1 MVTIITGIL
10 ITTVTFGILAI
21 ASKDVRTA
29 LFGMNKLKAELNE
42 KQSML
47 EEASGALVNVKNDLN
62 TTKEEYA
69 KSKKNLEETQEDL
82 EIAQQAAELLRQEQ
96 VALQNR
102 NQELWS
108 DNQTL
113 IEHNQSLVENNQFLL
128 ANNESLK
135 ADNLELEKT
144 NNDLQEGIEN
154 IRERPIIYRVGE
166 LLASGVIKKT
176 DDPVKIQNDL
186 NQIIALANSKIIDRL
201 GTEGSKDGVWIYPI
215 EYQKAMD
222 RLKQAK
228 GDTVIRLIVAAN
240 LVKGDPVLTELEMHP
255 NRVVY
260 QENEFV
266 YQKIYNVPIDGSNSE
281 MLISDFLR
289 NVNMTAINNGILPNP
304 LTGTVGV
311 INGNQIYAIEKALA
325 ENRGKD
331 VLISAFAAADTEV
344 LGPLR
349 LHIYLKM
356 KQSKRLIMNDEIL
369 AIDPGREKTGIAI
382 LKNSDVLEHKII
394 NSDELVQIIK
404 SLLEKYIIKTI
415 VMGNGTS
422 SKKNMIY

>member
-1 MVTIITGIL
+1 MYGIMLIVVLVLTGGVIAFIGDRLGSKVGKKKLSLFGLRPRHTSILVTIITGIL

-69 KSKKNLEETQEDL
+69 KSKKDLEETQEDL
-82 EIAQQAAELLRQEQ
+82 EIAQQAASELLRQEQ
-96 VALQNR
+96 VALQNI

-113 IEHNQSLVENNQFLL
+113 IEHNQSLAENNQFLL

-176 DDPVKIQNDL
+176 DDSVKIQNDL

-349 LHIYLKM
+349 LHIYLKNETE
-356 KQSKRLIMNDEIL
+356 QEINH
-369 AIDPGREKTGIAI
+369 E
-382 LKNSDVLEHKII
+382 E
-394 NSDELVQIIK
+394 
-404 SLLEKYIIKTI
+404 
-415 VMGNGTS
+415 
-422 SKKNMIY
+422 

>member
-1 MVTIITGIL
+1 MYGIMLIVVLVLTGGVIAFIGDRLGSKVGKKKLSLFGLRPRHTSILVTIITGIL

-69 KSKKNLEETQEDL
+69 KSKKDLEETQEDL

-113 IEHNQSLVENNQFLL
+113 IENNQSLAQNNQFLL

-349 LHIYLKM
+349 LHIYLKNETE
-356 KQSKRLIMNDEIL
+356 QEINH
-369 AIDPGREKTGIAI
+369 E
-382 LKNSDVLEHKII
+382 
-394 NSDELVQIIK
+394 
-404 SLLEKYIIKTI
+404 
-415 VMGNGTS
+415 
-422 SKKNMIY
+422 

>member
-1 MVTIITGIL
+1 MYGIMLIVVLVLTGGVIAFIGDRLGSKVGKKKLSLFGLRPRHTSILVTIITGIL

-69 KSKKNLEETQEDL
+69 KSKKDLEETQEDL

-113 IEHNQSLVENNQFLL
+113 IENNQSLAQNNQFLL

-144 NNDLQEGIEN
+144 NSDLQEGIEN

-349 LHIYLKM
+349 LHIYLKNETE
-356 KQSKRLIMNDEIL
+356 QEINH
-369 AIDPGREKTGIAI
+369 E
-382 LKNSDVLEHKII
+382 
-394 NSDELVQIIK
+394 
-404 SLLEKYIIKTI
+404 
-415 VMGNGTS
+415 
-422 SKKNMIY
+422 

>member
-1 MVTIITGIL
+1 MYGIMLIVVLVLTGGVIAFIGDRLGSKVGKKKLSLFGLRPRHTSILVTIITGIL

-69 KSKKNLEETQEDL
+69 KSKKDLEETQEDL

-113 IEHNQSLVENNQFLL
+113 IEHNQSLAENNQFLL

-154 IRERPIIYRVGE
+154 IRERRIIYRVGE

-349 LHIYLKM
+349 LHIYLKNETE
-356 KQSKRLIMNDEIL
+356 QEINH
-369 AIDPGREKTGIAI
+369 E
-382 LKNSDVLEHKII
+382 
-394 NSDELVQIIK
+394 
-404 SLLEKYIIKTI
+404 
-415 VMGNGTS
+415 
-422 SKKNMIY
+422 

>member
-1 MVTIITGIL
+1 MLIVVLVLTGGVIAFIGDRLGSKVGKKKLSLFGLRPRHTPILVTIITGIL

-69 KSKKNLEETQEDL
+69 KSKKDLEETQEDL

-113 IEHNQSLVENNQFLL
+113 IEHNQSLAENNQFLL

-349 LHIYLKM
+349 LHIYLKNETE
-356 KQSKRLIMNDEIL
+356 QEINH
-369 AIDPGREKTGIAI
+369 E
-382 LKNSDVLEHKII
+382 
-394 NSDELVQIIK
+394 
-404 SLLEKYIIKTI
+404 
-415 VMGNGTS
+415 
-422 SKKNMIY
+422 

>member
-1 MVTIITGIL
+1 MYGIMLIVVLVLTGGVIAFIGDRLGSKVGKKKLSLFGLRPRHTSILVTIITGIL

-69 KSKKNLEETQEDL
+69 KSKKDLEETQEDL

-96 VALQNR
+96 VALQNI

-113 IEHNQSLVENNQFLL
+113 IEHNQSLAENNQFLL

-176 DDPVKIQNDL
+176 DDSVKIQNDL

-349 LHIYLKM
+349 LHIYLK
-356 KQSKRLIMNDEIL
+356 NEI
-369 AIDPGREKTGIAI
+369 EQ
-382 LKNSDVLEHKII
+382 EI
-394 NSDELVQIIK
+394 NHE
-404 SLLEKYIIKTI
+404 
-415 VMGNGTS
+415 
-422 SKKNMIY
+422 

>member
-1 MVTIITGIL
+1 MLIVVLVLTGGVIAFIGDRLGSKVGKKKLSLFGLRPRHTSILVTIITGIL

-349 LHIYLKM
+349 LHIYLKNETE
-356 KQSKRLIMNDEIL
+356 QEINH
-369 AIDPGREKTGIAI
+369 E
-382 LKNSDVLEHKII
+382 E
-394 NSDELVQIIK
+394 
-404 SLLEKYIIKTI
+404 
-415 VMGNGTS
+415 
-422 SKKNMIY
+422 

>member
-1 MVTIITGIL
+1 MLIVVLVLTGGVIAFIGDRLGSKVGKKKLSLFGLRPRHTSILVTIITGIL

-47 EEASGALVNVKNDLN
+47 EEASGALVNVKNNLN

-69 KSKKNLEETQEDL
+69 KSKKDLEETQENL

-113 IEHNQSLVENNQFLL
+113 IEHNQSLAENNQFLL

-325 ENRGKD
+325 ENKGKD

-349 LHIYLKM
+349 LHIYLKNETE
-356 KQSKRLIMNDEIL
+356 QEINH
-369 AIDPGREKTGIAI
+369 E
-382 LKNSDVLEHKII
+382 
-394 NSDELVQIIK
+394 
-404 SLLEKYIIKTI
+404 
-415 VMGNGTS
+415 
-422 SKKNMIY
+422 

>member
-1 MVTIITGIL
+1 MYGIMLIVVLILTGGVIAFIGDRLGSKVGKKKLSLFGLRPRHTSILVTIITGIL

-69 KSKKNLEETQEDL
+69 KSKKDLEETQEDL

-113 IEHNQSLVENNQFLL
+113 IEHNQSLAENNQFLL

-331 VLISAFAAADTEV
+331 ILISAFAAADTEV

-349 LHIYLKM
+349 LHIYLKNETE
-356 KQSKRLIMNDEIL
+356 QEINH
-369 AIDPGREKTGIAI
+369 E
-382 LKNSDVLEHKII
+382 
-394 NSDELVQIIK
+394 
-404 SLLEKYIIKTI
+404 
-415 VMGNGTS
+415 
-422 SKKNMIY
+422 

>member
-1 MVTIITGIL
+1 MYGIMLIVVLVLTGGVIAFIGDRLGSKVGKKKLSLFGLRPRHTSILVTIITGIL

-21 ASKDVRTA
+21 VSKDVRTA
-29 LFGMNKLKAELNE
+29 LFGMNKLKAELND
-42 KQSML
+42 KQFAL
-47 EEASGALVNVKNDLN
+47 EEASSALVNVKSDLN

-69 KSKKNLEETQEDL
+69 KSKKDLEETQEDL

-96 VALQNR
+96 IALQNR

-113 IEHNQSLVENNQFLL
+113 IENNQSLAENNQFLL

-176 DDPVKIQNDL
+176 NDPVQIQNDL

-222 RLKQAK
+222 KLKQAK

-260 QENEFV
+260 QENEFI

-331 VLISAFAAADTEV
+331 VLISAFAASDTEV

-349 LHIYLKM
+349 LHIYLKNETE
-356 KQSKRLIMNDEIL
+356 QEINH
-369 AIDPGREKTGIAI
+369 E
-382 LKNSDVLEHKII
+382 
-394 NSDELVQIIK
+394 
-404 SLLEKYIIKTI
+404 
-415 VMGNGTS
+415 
-422 SKKNMIY
+422 

>member
-1 MVTIITGIL
+1 MYGIMLIVVLVLTGGVIAFIGDRLGSKVGKKKLSLFGLRPRHTSILVTIITGIL

-47 EEASGALVNVKNDLN
+47 EEASGALVNVKNNLN

-69 KSKKNLEETQEDL
+69 KSKKDLEETQENL

-113 IEHNQSLVENNQFLL
+113 IEHNQSLAENNQFLL

-325 ENRGKD
+325 ENKGKD

-349 LHIYLKM
+349 LHIYLKNETE
-356 KQSKRLIMNDEIL
+356 QEINH
-369 AIDPGREKTGIAI
+369 E
-382 LKNSDVLEHKII
+382 E
-394 NSDELVQIIK
+394 
-404 SLLEKYIIKTI
+404 
-415 VMGNGTS
+415 
-422 SKKNMIY
+422 

>member
-1 MVTIITGIL
+1 MYGIMLIVVLVLTGGVIAFIGDRLGSKVGKKKLSLFGLRPRHTSILVTIITGIL

-69 KSKKNLEETQEDL
+69 KSKKDLEETQEDL

-96 VALQNR
+96 VALQNI

-113 IEHNQSLVENNQFLL
+113 IEHNQSLAENNQFLL

-176 DDPVKIQNDL
+176 DDSVKIQNDL

-331 VLISAFAAADTEV
+331 VLISAFAASDTEV

-349 LHIYLKM
+349 LHIYLKNETE
-356 KQSKRLIMNDEIL
+356 QEINH
-369 AIDPGREKTGIAI
+369 E
-382 LKNSDVLEHKII
+382 
-394 NSDELVQIIK
+394 
-404 SLLEKYIIKTI
+404 
-415 VMGNGTS
+415 
-422 SKKNMIY
+422 

>member
-1 MVTIITGIL
+1 MYGIMLIVVLVLTGGVIAFIGDRLGSKVGKKKLSLFGLRPRHTSILVTIITGIL

-69 KSKKNLEETQEDL
+69 KSKKDLEETQENL

-96 VALQNR
+96 VALQNI

-113 IEHNQSLVENNQFLL
+113 IEHNQSLAENNQFLL

-176 DDPVKIQNDL
+176 DDSVKIQNDL

-349 LHIYLKM
+349 LHIYLKNETE
-356 KQSKRLIMNDEIL
+356 QEINH
-369 AIDPGREKTGIAI
+369 E
-382 LKNSDVLEHKII
+382 
-394 NSDELVQIIK
+394 
-404 SLLEKYIIKTI
+404 
-415 VMGNGTS
+415 
-422 SKKNMIY
+422 

>member
-1 MVTIITGIL
+1 MYGIMLIVVLVLTGGVIAFIGDRLGSKVGKKKLSLFGLRPRHTSILVTIITGIL

-69 KSKKNLEETQEDL
+69 KSKKDLEETQEDL

-113 IEHNQSLVENNQFLL
+113 IEHNQSLAENNQFLL

-144 NNDLQEGIEN
+144 NSDLQEGIEN

-325 ENRGKD
+325 ENKGKD

-349 LHIYLKM
+349 LHIYLKNETE
-356 KQSKRLIMNDEIL
+356 QEINH
-369 AIDPGREKTGIAI
+369 E
-382 LKNSDVLEHKII
+382 
-394 NSDELVQIIK
+394 
-404 SLLEKYIIKTI
+404 
-415 VMGNGTS
+415 
-422 SKKNMIY
+422 

>member
-1 MVTIITGIL
+1 MYGIMLIVVLVLTGGVIAFIGDRLGSKVGKKKLSLFGLRPRHTSILVTIITGIL

-69 KSKKNLEETQEDL
+69 KSKKDLEETQEDL

-96 VALQNR
+96 VVLQNR

-113 IEHNQSLVENNQFLL
+113 IEHNQSLAENNQFLL

-349 LHIYLKM
+349 LHIYLKNETE
-356 KQSKRLIMNDEIL
+356 QEINH
-369 AIDPGREKTGIAI
+369 E
-382 LKNSDVLEHKII
+382 
-394 NSDELVQIIK
+394 
-404 SLLEKYIIKTI
+404 
-415 VMGNGTS
+415 
-422 SKKNMIY
+422 

>member
-1 MVTIITGIL
+1 MYGIMLIVVLVLTGGVIAFIGDRLGSKVGKKKLSLFGLRPRHTSILVTIITGIL

-69 KSKKNLEETQEDL
+69 KSKKDLEETQEDL

-113 IEHNQSLVENNQFLL
+113 IEHNQSLAENNQFLL

-260 QENEFV
+260 QENEIV

-349 LHIYLKM
+349 LHIYLKNETE
-356 KQSKRLIMNDEIL
+356 QEINH
-369 AIDPGREKTGIAI
+369 E
-382 LKNSDVLEHKII
+382 
-394 NSDELVQIIK
+394 
-404 SLLEKYIIKTI
+404 
-415 VMGNGTS
+415 
-422 SKKNMIY
+422 

>member
-1 MVTIITGIL
+1 MLIVVLVLTGGVIAFIGDRLGSKVGKKKLSLFGLRPRHTSILVTIITGIL

-113 IEHNQSLVENNQFLL
+113 IEHNQSLAENNQFLL

-331 VLISAFAAADTEV
+331 VLISAFAASDTEV

-349 LHIYLKM
+349 LHIYLKNETE
-356 KQSKRLIMNDEIL
+356 QEINH
-369 AIDPGREKTGIAI
+369 E
-382 LKNSDVLEHKII
+382 E
-394 NSDELVQIIK
+394 
-404 SLLEKYIIKTI
+404 
-415 VMGNGTS
+415 
-422 SKKNMIY
+422 

>member
-1 MVTIITGIL
+1 MYGIMLIVVLVLTGGVIAFIGDRLGSKVGKKKLSLFGLRPRHTSILVTIITGIL

-69 KSKKNLEETQEDL
+69 KSKKDLEETQEDL

-113 IEHNQSLVENNQFLL
+113 IEHNQSLAENNQFLL

-325 ENRGKD
+325 EIRGKD

-349 LHIYLKM
+349 LHIYLKNETE
-356 KQSKRLIMNDEIL
+356 QEINH
-369 AIDPGREKTGIAI
+369 E
-382 LKNSDVLEHKII
+382 
-394 NSDELVQIIK
+394 
-404 SLLEKYIIKTI
+404 
-415 VMGNGTS
+415 
-422 SKKNMIY
+422 

>member
-1 MVTIITGIL
+1 MYGIMLIVVLVLTGGVIAFIGDRLGSKVGKKKLSLFGLRPRHTSILVTIITGIL

-69 KSKKNLEETQEDL
+69 KSKKDLEETQEDL

-113 IEHNQSLVENNQFLL
+113 IEHNQSLAENNQFLL
-128 ANNESLK
+128 VNNESLK

-228 GDTVIRLIVAAN
+228 GDTVIRLIIAAN

-349 LHIYLKM
+349 LHIYLKNETE
-356 KQSKRLIMNDEIL
+356 QEINH
-369 AIDPGREKTGIAI
+369 E
-382 LKNSDVLEHKII
+382 
-394 NSDELVQIIK
+394 
-404 SLLEKYIIKTI
+404 
-415 VMGNGTS
+415 
-422 SKKNMIY
+422 

>member
-1 MVTIITGIL
+1 MYGIMLIVVLVLTGGVIAFIGDRLGSKVGKKKLSLFGLRPRHTSILVTIITGIL

-47 EEASGALVNVKNDLN
+47 EEASGALVNVKNNLN

-69 KSKKNLEETQEDL
+69 KSKKDLEETQEDL

-96 VALQNR
+96 VALQNI

-113 IEHNQSLVENNQFLL
+113 IEHNQSLAENNQFLL

-331 VLISAFAAADTEV
+331 VLISAFASADTEV

-349 LHIYLKM
+349 LHIYLKNETE
-356 KQSKRLIMNDEIL
+356 QEINH
-369 AIDPGREKTGIAI
+369 E
-382 LKNSDVLEHKII
+382 
-394 NSDELVQIIK
+394 
-404 SLLEKYIIKTI
+404 
-415 VMGNGTS
+415 
-422 SKKNMIY
+422 

>member
-1 MVTIITGIL
+1 MYGIMLIVVLVLTGGVIAFIGDRLGSKVGKKKLSLFGLRPRHTSILVTIITGIL

-47 EEASGALVNVKNDLN
+47 EEASGALINVKNDLN

-69 KSKKNLEETQEDL
+69 KSKKDLEETQEDL

-113 IEHNQSLVENNQFLL
+113 IEHNQSLAENNQFLL

-349 LHIYLKM
+349 LHIYLKNETE
-356 KQSKRLIMNDEIL
+356 QEINH
-369 AIDPGREKTGIAI
+369 E
-382 LKNSDVLEHKII
+382 
-394 NSDELVQIIK
+394 
-404 SLLEKYIIKTI
+404 
-415 VMGNGTS
+415 
-422 SKKNMIY
+422 

>member
-1 MVTIITGIL
+1 MYGIMLIVVLVLTGGVIAFIGDRLGSKVGKKKLSLFGLRPRHTSILVTIITGIL

-69 KSKKNLEETQEDL
+69 KSKKDLEETQEDL

-113 IEHNQSLVENNQFLL
+113 IEHNQSLAENNQFLL

-135 ADNLELEKT
+135 ADNLELEET

-349 LHIYLKM
+349 LHIYLKNETE
-356 KQSKRLIMNDEIL
+356 QEINH
-369 AIDPGREKTGIAI
+369 E
-382 LKNSDVLEHKII
+382 
-394 NSDELVQIIK
+394 
-404 SLLEKYIIKTI
+404 
-415 VMGNGTS
+415 
-422 SKKNMIY
+422 

>member
-1 MVTIITGIL
+1 MYGIMLIVVLVLTGGVIAFIGDRLGSKVGKKKLSLFGLRPRHTSILVTIITGIL

-47 EEASGALVNVKNDLN
+47 EEASGDLVNVKNDLN

-69 KSKKNLEETQEDL
+69 KSKKDLEETQEDL

-113 IEHNQSLVENNQFLL
+113 IEHNQSLAENNQFLL

-166 LLASGVIKKT
+166 LLASGVIKNT

-349 LHIYLKM
+349 LHIYLKNETE
-356 KQSKRLIMNDEIL
+356 QEINH
-369 AIDPGREKTGIAI
+369 E
-382 LKNSDVLEHKII
+382 
-394 NSDELVQIIK
+394 
-404 SLLEKYIIKTI
+404 
-415 VMGNGTS
+415 
-422 SKKNMIY
+422 

>member
-1 MVTIITGIL
+1 MYGIMLIVVLVLTGGVIAFIGDRLGSKVGKKKLSLFGLRPRHTSILVTIITGIL

-69 KSKKNLEETQEDL
+69 KSKKDLEETQEDL

-113 IEHNQSLVENNQFLL
+113 IEHNQSLAENNQFLL

-215 EYQKAMD
+215 EYQKTMD

-349 LHIYLKM
+349 LHIYLKNETE
-356 KQSKRLIMNDEIL
+356 QEINH
-369 AIDPGREKTGIAI
+369 E
-382 LKNSDVLEHKII
+382 
-394 NSDELVQIIK
+394 
-404 SLLEKYIIKTI
+404 
-415 VMGNGTS
+415 
-422 SKKNMIY
+422 

>member
-1 MVTIITGIL
+1 MYGIMLIVVLVLTGGVIAFIGDRLGSKVGKKKLSLFGLRPRHTSILVTIITGIL

-69 KSKKNLEETQEDL
+69 KSKKDLEETQEDL

-113 IEHNQSLVENNQFLL
+113 IEHNQSLAENNQFLL

-228 GDTVIRLIVAAN
+228 GDTVIRLMVAAN

-349 LHIYLKM
+349 LHIYLKNETE
-356 KQSKRLIMNDEIL
+356 QEINH
-369 AIDPGREKTGIAI
+369 E
-382 LKNSDVLEHKII
+382 
-394 NSDELVQIIK
+394 
-404 SLLEKYIIKTI
+404 
-415 VMGNGTS
+415 
-422 SKKNMIY
+422 

>member
-1 MVTIITGIL
+1 MYGIMLIVVLVLTGGVIAFIGDRLGSKVGKKKLSLFGLRPKHTSILVTIITGIL

-69 KSKKNLEETQEDL
+69 KSKKDLEETQEDL

-96 VALQNR
+96 VALQNI

-113 IEHNQSLVENNQFLL
+113 IEHNQSLAENNQFLL

-176 DDPVKIQNDL
+176 DDSVKIQNDL

-349 LHIYLKM
+349 LHIYLKNETE
-356 KQSKRLIMNDEIL
+356 QETNHE
-369 AIDPGREKTGIAI
+369 
-382 LKNSDVLEHKII
+382 
-394 NSDELVQIIK
+394 
-404 SLLEKYIIKTI
+404 
-415 VMGNGTS
+415 
-422 SKKNMIY
+422 

>member
-1 MVTIITGIL
+1 MYGIMLIVVLVLTGGVIAFIGDRLGSKVGKKKLSLFGLRPRHTSILVTIITGIL

-69 KSKKNLEETQEDL
+69 KSKKDLEETQEDL

-113 IEHNQSLVENNQFLL
+113 IEHNQSLAENNQFLL

-166 LLASGVIKKT
+166 LLASGIIKKT

-349 LHIYLKM
+349 LHIYLKNETE
-356 KQSKRLIMNDEIL
+356 QEINH
-369 AIDPGREKTGIAI
+369 E
-382 LKNSDVLEHKII
+382 
-394 NSDELVQIIK
+394 
-404 SLLEKYIIKTI
+404 
-415 VMGNGTS
+415 
-422 SKKNMIY
+422 

>member
-1 MVTIITGIL
+1 MYGIMLIVVLVLTGGVIAFIGDRLGSKVGKKKLSLFGLRPRHTSILVTIITGIL

-69 KSKKNLEETQEDL
+69 KSKKDLEETQEDL

-96 VALQNR
+96 VALQNI

-113 IEHNQSLVENNQFLL
+113 IEHNQSLAENNQFLL

-176 DDPVKIQNDL
+176 DDSVKIQNDL

-331 VLISAFAAADTEV
+331 VLISAFASADTEV

-349 LHIYLKM
+349 LHIYLKNETE
-356 KQSKRLIMNDEIL
+356 QEINH
-369 AIDPGREKTGIAI
+369 E
-382 LKNSDVLEHKII
+382 E
-394 NSDELVQIIK
+394 
-404 SLLEKYIIKTI
+404 
-415 VMGNGTS
+415 
-422 SKKNMIY
+422 

>member
-1 MVTIITGIL
+1 MYGIMLIVVLVLTGGVIAFIGDRLGSKVGKKKLSLFGLRPRHTSILVTIITGIL

-29 LFGMNKLKAELNE
+29 LFGMNKLKVELNE

-69 KSKKNLEETQEDL
+69 KSKKDLEETQEDL

-113 IEHNQSLVENNQFLL
+113 IEHNQSLAENNQFLL

-144 NNDLQEGIEN
+144 NSDLQEGIEN

-331 VLISAFAAADTEV
+331 VLISAFAVADTEV

-349 LHIYLKM
+349 LHIYLKNETE
-356 KQSKRLIMNDEIL
+356 QEINH
-369 AIDPGREKTGIAI
+369 E
-382 LKNSDVLEHKII
+382 
-394 NSDELVQIIK
+394 
-404 SLLEKYIIKTI
+404 
-415 VMGNGTS
+415 
-422 SKKNMIY
+422 

>member
-1 MVTIITGIL
+1 MYGIMLIVVLVFTGGVIAFIGDRLGSKVGKKKLSLFGLRPRHTSILVTIITGIL

-69 KSKKNLEETQEDL
+69 KSKKDLEETQEDL

-113 IEHNQSLVENNQFLL
+113 IEHNQSLAENNQFLL

-176 DDPVKIQNDL
+176 DDSVKIQNDL

-331 VLISAFAAADTEV
+331 VLISAFASADTEV

-349 LHIYLKM
+349 LHIYLKNETE
-356 KQSKRLIMNDEIL
+356 QEINH
-369 AIDPGREKTGIAI
+369 E
-382 LKNSDVLEHKII
+382 
-394 NSDELVQIIK
+394 
-404 SLLEKYIIKTI
+404 
-415 VMGNGTS
+415 
-422 SKKNMIY
+422 

>member
-1 MVTIITGIL
+1 MLIVVLVLTGGVIAFIGDRLGSKVGKKKLSLFGLRPRHTSILVTIITGIL

-69 KSKKNLEETQEDL
+69 KSKKDLEETQEDL

-96 VALQNR
+96 VALQNI

-113 IEHNQSLVENNQFLL
+113 IEHNQSLAENNQFLL

-176 DDPVKIQNDL
+176 DDSVKIQNDL

-331 VLISAFAAADTEV
+331 VLISAFASADTEV

-349 LHIYLKM
+349 LHIYLKNETE
-356 KQSKRLIMNDEIL
+356 QEINH
-369 AIDPGREKTGIAI
+369 E
-382 LKNSDVLEHKII
+382 E
-394 NSDELVQIIK
+394 
-404 SLLEKYIIKTI
+404 
-415 VMGNGTS
+415 
-422 SKKNMIY
+422 

>member
-1 MVTIITGIL
+1 MYGIMLIVVLVLTGGVIAFIGDRLGSKVGKKKLSLFGLRPRHTSILVTIITGIL

-69 KSKKNLEETQEDL
+69 KSKKDLEETQEDL

-113 IEHNQSLVENNQFLL
+113 IEHNQSLAENNQFLL

-144 NNDLQEGIEN
+144 NTDLQEGIEN

-176 DDPVKIQNDL
+176 DDSVKIQNDL

-349 LHIYLKM
+349 LHIYLKNETE
-356 KQSKRLIMNDEIL
+356 QEINH
-369 AIDPGREKTGIAI
+369 E
-382 LKNSDVLEHKII
+382 
-394 NSDELVQIIK
+394 
-404 SLLEKYIIKTI
+404 
-415 VMGNGTS
+415 
-422 SKKNMIY
+422 

>member
-1 MVTIITGIL
+1 MYGIMLIVVLVLTGGVIAFIGDRLGSKVGKKKLSLFGLRPRHTSILVTIITGIL

-42 KQSML
+42 KQFML
-47 EEASGALVNVKNDLN
+47 EEASGALVNVKNNLN

-69 KSKKNLEETQEDL
+69 KSKKDLEETQEDL

-113 IEHNQSLVENNQFLL
+113 IEHNQSLAENNQFLL

-325 ENRGKD
+325 ENKGKD

-349 LHIYLKM
+349 LHIYLKNETE
-356 KQSKRLIMNDEIL
+356 QEINH
-369 AIDPGREKTGIAI
+369 E
-382 LKNSDVLEHKII
+382 
-394 NSDELVQIIK
+394 
-404 SLLEKYIIKTI
+404 
-415 VMGNGTS
+415 
-422 SKKNMIY
+422 

>member
-1 MVTIITGIL
+1 MYGIMLIVVLVLTGGVIAFIGDRLGSKVGKKKLSLFGLRPRHTSILVTIITGIL

-69 KSKKNLEETQEDL
+69 KSKKDLEETQEDL

-113 IEHNQSLVENNQFLL
+113 IEHNQSLAENNQFLL
-128 ANNESLK
+128 ANNEGLK

-349 LHIYLKM
+349 LHIYLKNETE
-356 KQSKRLIMNDEIL
+356 QEINH
-369 AIDPGREKTGIAI
+369 E
-382 LKNSDVLEHKII
+382 
-394 NSDELVQIIK
+394 
-404 SLLEKYIIKTI
+404 
-415 VMGNGTS
+415 
-422 SKKNMIY
+422 

>member
-1 MVTIITGIL
+1 MYGIMLIVVLVLTGGVIAFIGDRLGSKVGKKKLSLFGLRPRHTSILVTIITGIL

-47 EEASGALVNVKNDLN
+47 EEASGALVNIKNDLN

-69 KSKKNLEETQEDL
+69 KSKKDLEETQEDL

-113 IEHNQSLVENNQFLL
+113 IEHNQSLAENNQFLL

-186 NQIIALANSKIIDRL
+186 NQIIVLANSKIIDRL

-349 LHIYLKM
+349 LHIYLKNETE
-356 KQSKRLIMNDEIL
+356 QEINH
-369 AIDPGREKTGIAI
+369 E
-382 LKNSDVLEHKII
+382 
-394 NSDELVQIIK
+394 
-404 SLLEKYIIKTI
+404 
-415 VMGNGTS
+415 
-422 SKKNMIY
+422 

>member
-1 MVTIITGIL
+1 MLIVVLVLTGGVIAFIGDRLGSKVGKKKLSLFGLRPRHTSILVTIITGIL

-69 KSKKNLEETQEDL
+69 KSKKDLEETQEDL

-113 IEHNQSLVENNQFLL
+113 IEHNQSLAENNQFLL

-176 DDPVKIQNDL
+176 DDSVKIQNDL

-349 LHIYLKM
+349 LHIYLKNETE
-356 KQSKRLIMNDEIL
+356 QEINH
-369 AIDPGREKTGIAI
+369 E
-382 LKNSDVLEHKII
+382 
-394 NSDELVQIIK
+394 
-404 SLLEKYIIKTI
+404 
-415 VMGNGTS
+415 
-422 SKKNMIY
+422 

>member
-1 MVTIITGIL
+1 MYGIMLIVVLVLTGGVIAFIGDRLGSKVGKKKLSLFGLRPRHTSILVTIITGIL

-42 KQSML
+42 KQSTL

-69 KSKKNLEETQEDL
+69 KSKKDLEETQEDL

-113 IEHNQSLVENNQFLL
+113 IEHNQSLAENNQFLL

-349 LHIYLKM
+349 LHIYLKNETE
-356 KQSKRLIMNDEIL
+356 QEINH
-369 AIDPGREKTGIAI
+369 E
-382 LKNSDVLEHKII
+382 
-394 NSDELVQIIK
+394 
-404 SLLEKYIIKTI
+404 
-415 VMGNGTS
+415 
-422 SKKNMIY
+422 

>member
-1 MVTIITGIL
+1 MLIVVLVLTGGVIAFIGDRLGSKVGKKKLSLFGLRPKHTSILVTIITGIL

-69 KSKKNLEETQEDL
+69 KSKKDLEETQEDL

-96 VALQNR
+96 VALQNI

-113 IEHNQSLVENNQFLL
+113 IEHNQSLAENNQFLL

-331 VLISAFAAADTEV
+331 VLISAFADADTEV

-349 LHIYLKM
+349 LHIYLKNETE
-356 KQSKRLIMNDEIL
+356 QEINH
-369 AIDPGREKTGIAI
+369 E
-382 LKNSDVLEHKII
+382 E
-394 NSDELVQIIK
+394 
-404 SLLEKYIIKTI
+404 
-415 VMGNGTS
+415 
-422 SKKNMIY
+422 

>member
-1 MVTIITGIL
+1 MYGIMLIVVLVLTGGVIAFIGDRLGSKVGKKKLSLFGLRPRHTSILVTIITGIL

-69 KSKKNLEETQEDL
+69 KSKKDLEETQEDL

-113 IEHNQSLVENNQFLL
+113 IEHNQSLAENNQFLL

-331 VLISAFAAADTEV
+331 VLISVFAAADTEV

-349 LHIYLKM
+349 LHIYLKNETE
-356 KQSKRLIMNDEIL
+356 QEINH
-369 AIDPGREKTGIAI
+369 E
-382 LKNSDVLEHKII
+382 
-394 NSDELVQIIK
+394 
-404 SLLEKYIIKTI
+404 
-415 VMGNGTS
+415 
-422 SKKNMIY
+422 